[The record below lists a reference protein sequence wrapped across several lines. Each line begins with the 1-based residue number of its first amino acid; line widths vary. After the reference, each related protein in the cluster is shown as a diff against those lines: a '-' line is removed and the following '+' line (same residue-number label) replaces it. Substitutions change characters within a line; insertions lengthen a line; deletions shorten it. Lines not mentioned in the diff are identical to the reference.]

1 VVYTIRL
8 KNRVIGFKNSV
19 KEDGFGTHAGEEI
32 VNNLSASEPIIATD
46 SKDKHIEMLKNRI
59 RVLELALQ
67 EAKEEAFQAGYEE
80 GKETT
85 LTETKRQIED
95 LSEEFVAMIHSLK
108 EQFSRVLGKMNKPLV
123 KMAMKVA
130 ENIIGREIQSESDY
144 YDILRRRIKQLL
156 IEAADQSKITI
167 HINPNQLDWVTGT
180 EILDS
185 FQMPSNAEINFIKDN
200 EIKAG
205 ECLLESEEY
214 ILEGALSRQL
224 ENLEKQVLLQEELW
238 KK

>member
-1 VVYTIRL
+1 MYTLRL
-8 KNRVIGFKNSV
+8 KNRIIGFHNSV
-19 KEDGFGTHAGEEI
+19 KEYGSGVHVNEEI
-32 VNNLSASEPIIATD
+32 MNGATD
-46 SKDKHIEMLKNRI
+46 PVITTDMDGKNIEMLKERI
-59 RVLELALQ
+59 RVLESALQ

-85 LTETKRQIED
+85 LAETKRQIED
-95 LSEEFVAMIHSLK
+95 LSEEFMAMIRSLK
-108 EQFSRVLGKMNKPLV
+108 AQFSQVLGKMNKPLV
-123 KMAMKVA
+123 KMAIKVA
-130 ENIIGREIQSESDY
+130 ENIIGREIKTEDDY
-144 YDILRRRIKQLL
+144 YEILRRRIKQLL

-180 EILDS
+180 KILDS

-214 ILEGALSRQL
+214 ILEGSLSRQL

-238 KK
+238 KN